1 MLNPDELYMR
11 RCLALA
17 RLGEGA
23 VAPNP
28 LVGAVLVSRGRIIG
42 EGWHRRWGGAHAEV
56 NCFNSVAPEDEHLL
70 PESTLYCNLEPCSH
84 QGKTPPCA
92 DLVVEKRVK
101 RLVVSNLDPN
111 PLVAGDGIR
120 RISSAGISVETGVFE
135 TEGRWLNRTFFA
147 WMELGR
153 PYIVLKWAQSSD
165 GFLGKKGERT
175 LITSAPAQRLVHRWR
190 IECGTVLVGGRT
202 ALVDNPRL
210 DARCYFGKTPA
221 RIALM
226 GSNSL
231 PHDYHLLD
239 GSTETWLFGKKM
251 PGSPPE
257 NLRFFSIES
266 DWPLRDL
273 LERCK
278 ENGKSCLFVEGGGET
293 LRRFIDQNL
302 WDEIRVLESPVRL
315 SGGVP
320 APTIPDDAILREQA
334 SIGMDEL
341 HIFVRP

>member
-1 MLNPDELYMR
+1 VLASDELYMQ

-84 QGKTPPCA
+84 HGKTPPCA

-111 PLVAGDGIR
+111 PLVAGAGIR
-120 RISSAGISVETGVFE
+120 RISSAGISVETGVLE
-135 TEGRWLNRTFFA
+135 TEGRWLNRTFFV
-147 WMELGR
+147 WMEQGR
-153 PYIVLKWAQSSD
+153 PFVVLKWAQSSD

-175 LITSAPAQRLVHRWR
+175 AITSAPAQRLVHRWR
-190 IECGTVLVGGRT
+190 VECGTVLVGGRT

-210 DARCYFGKTPA
+210 DARRYFGKTPA

-226 GSNSL
+226 GSGSL
-231 PHDYHLLD
+231 PDDCHLLD

-251 PGSPPE
+251 PGRPPE
-257 NLRFFSIES
+257 NLRFFSMES

-278 ENGKSCLFVEGGGET
+278 ENGKSCIFVEGGGET
-293 LRRFIDQNL
+293 LRRFIALGL
-302 WDEIRVLESPVRL
+302 WDEIRLLESPVRL
-315 SGGVP
+315 GGGVP
-320 APTIPDDAILREQA
+320 APTVPDDAILREQA
-334 SIGMDEL
+334 CIGTDEL
-341 HIFVRP
+341 RIFVRP